1 MRKMKVGQTKGQR
14 MTVVVIGLV
23 VLFLVL
29 YDLFALFFLGVD
41 CTISVVLN
49 RFAFQA
55 HPLIVFCLGMVIGG
69 LVVHF
74 FKWKPNNK
82 VNS

>member
-1 MRKMKVGQTKGQR
+1 MSQGRGQR
-14 MTVVVIGLV
+14 ITVVVIGLV

-29 YDLFALFFLGVD
+29 YDLFALFFFGVD
-41 CTISVVLN
+41 GTISVVLN
-49 RFAFQA
+49 QFAFQA

-74 FKWKPNNK
+74 FGWKPNNK
-82 VNS
+82 VNP